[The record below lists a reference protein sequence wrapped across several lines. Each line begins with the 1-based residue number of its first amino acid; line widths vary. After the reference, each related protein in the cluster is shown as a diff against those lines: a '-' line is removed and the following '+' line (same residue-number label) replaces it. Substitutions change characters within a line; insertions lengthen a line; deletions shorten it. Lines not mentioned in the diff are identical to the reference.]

1 MKTTTK
7 LTLGTTALTASVLI
21 ASSSR
26 AIGQSSNSPDVPV
39 KLQAA
44 TPGVPQSGSANIT
57 GHLIAKYFKGSGAF
71 LKDLN
76 ATELT
81 KGTIAENR
89 LPAVVAR
96 LQAAAPG
103 TAQTGNMNISG
114 TFMAGFFKGDG
125 SGVTGVNAAN
135 VTSGT
140 LNDAR
145 LSTNIPR
152 LSGSNTFNGTQ
163 IFNGSAYVFGSTFAM
178 GKTTVNTDSRVLLLR
193 SIDDFGQLIL
203 KGQNGKDNVV
213 LSSLGGSPN
222 NGWMGVRDLN
232 GVTQAKMYVDTDG
245 NGVVAADVKNFV
257 VPNPRNPQQ
266 DIVYAC
272 VEGPEAAAYVRGVGH
287 LVNGKAHVAL
297 PDHFT
302 SVTINEGVTIQI
314 TPKSPT
320 SEGLAYFNDTN
331 SGFDVAELHSG
342 KGNYDF
348 AWEAKAVR
356 RKHEDYRPVRQWDE
370 TLPESKDKAK
380 EWNARLESIQAREAA
395 YTARRAARP

>member
-1 MKTTTK
+1 
-7 LTLGTTALTASVLI
+7 
-21 ASSSR
+21 
-26 AIGQSSNSPDVPV
+26 
-39 KLQAA
+39 
-44 TPGVPQSGSANIT
+44 
-57 GHLIAKYFKGSGAF
+57 
-71 LKDLN
+71 
-76 ATELT
+76 
-81 KGTIAENR
+81 
-89 LPAVVAR
+89 
-96 LQAAAPG
+96 
-103 TAQTGNMNISG
+103 
-114 TFMAGFFKGDG
+114 
-125 SGVTGVNAAN
+125 
-135 VTSGT
+135 
-140 LNDAR
+140 
-145 LSTNIPR
+145 
-152 LSGSNTFNGTQ
+152 
-163 IFNGSAYVFGSTFAM
+163 
-178 GKTTVNTDSRVLLLR
+178 
-193 SIDDFGQLIL
+193 
-203 KGQNGKDNVV
+203 
-213 LSSLGGSPN
+213 
-222 NGWMGVRDLN
+222 
-232 GVTQAKMYVDTDG
+232 
-245 NGVVAADVKNFV
+245 VKNFV